1 MSRAICSL
9 CLVFSLITLATLT
22 GCSDPG
28 PTIDPAM
35 LAKYST
41 QLTLADEPDGGQLV
55 SDIRATLL
63 DTDEEIV
70 EEHIHEEGDGHE
82 HETAEEHAEHSH
94 EDGDEAHEEPH
105 EEDDDHGHSEQEHAE
120 HEEDNHEHEATEEH
134 HEHADEDAAHADH
147 GNHDEEHEHE
157 TAAEHAE
164 HGNEDEAH
172 EHSEGEHAEHNH
184 DEHAEHAHTEDAHN
198 HEEHAE
204 HDHEGEVVAASEVMD
219 VVLVGQVGG
228 LANPW
233 KETQPDFPFTKNK
246 AVFFLADPIAVVEN
260 EESGHNHAPGEEC
273 AFCEANAADQSNMLA
288 MVRFLDEK
296 GDVLPMDV
304 RKLFDVKVTDTIVI
318 RGAAQVVEGG
328 MLVVDATGLYIRR

>member
-9 CLVFSLITLATLT
+9 CLVFSLLTLATLT

-28 PTIDPAM
+28 PAIDPAM
-35 LAKYST
+35 LAKYSK

-55 SDIRATLL
+55 SDVRATLL
-63 DTDEEIV
+63 GTNDEII
-70 EEHIHEEGDGHE
+70 EEHIHEEGDDHDHEGHSEAEHADHDDHE
-82 HETAEEHAEHSH
+82 HETAEEHAEHAH
-94 EDGDEAHEEPH
+94 EDGDQAHEH
-105 EEDDDHGHSEQEHAE
+105 DDDGDSEQEHAE
-120 HEEDNHEHEATEEH
+120 HEEDDHEHEATEEH
-134 HEHADEDAAHADH
+134 HEHADEHEAHADH
-147 GNHDEEHEHE
+147 DNHDNH
-157 TAAEHAE
+157 
-164 HGNEDEAH
+164 DD
-172 EHSEGEHAEHNH
+172 EHAEHN
-184 DEHAEHAHTEDAHN
+184 HAEHAHTEDAHN

-204 HDHEGEVVAASEVMD
+204 HDHEEGEHEAEAEVVAASEIIE

-273 AFCEANAADQSNMLA
+273 AFCEAHAADQSKMLA

-318 RGAAQVVEGG
+318 HGSAQVVEGG